1 VCIFFKSSRD
11 LLNNNLEKEKKI
23 KVNENDLDFVKDH
36 IISCEVYILEFIMK
50 ILRKYDLKKREYFKS
65 SLIFICKNTFSL
77 FYYFCFI
84 FHRKKIFVLF
94 FNFYPNIELVT
105 ALIKVLLLLLI
116 L

>member
-1 VCIFFKSSRD
+1 MCEYSMSEAKE
-11 LLNNNLEKEKKI
+11 LLNSNLEKAKSQI

-94 FNFYPNIELVT
+94 FNFNFSHN
-105 ALIKVLLLLLI
+105 LLLLI
-116 L
+116 SILFS